1 MILFKKSKIHD
12 ERGFAFIAALLAML
26 IMVSLGVLIFTLTT
40 RDVRVTVKLM
50 GEKKAFSGAEHGIHW
65 LMQQYVPGIVL
76 GNPANACPG
85 NGGFF
90 QVASGAGVGDPSTC
104 FSFNQP
110 VQPTSGGSSM
120 IPLAGYSNTGVST
133 FGLTPADSGVTGF
146 NTTYMSKISVD
157 VGLGYGPVGG
167 AEGPTYQ

>member
-1 MILFKKSKIHD
+1 MILFKKSKIRNEH
-12 ERGFAFIAALLAML
+12 GFAFIAALLAML

-76 GNPANACPG
+76 ANPANACPG

-90 QVASGAGVGDPSTC
+90 QVSSVGDPSTC
-104 FSFNQP
+104 FSFVQP
-110 VQPTSGGSSM
+110 TQPTSGGSSM
-120 IPLAGYSNTGVST
+120 IPLAGYSNTGGSN

-146 NTTYMSKISVD
+146 NTAYMSKISIN

-167 AEGPTYQ
+167 AEGPSYQ